1 LISRITVSEA
11 ICDYETSK
19 IFRTI
24 ASTQPN
30 TDILITHLKLTRK
43 QYYRRISRLI
53 KAGLVKRQN
62 GRYFLTAFGK
72 VICVAHIDLETKIQT
87 ALKDYWK
94 LRAIDSMDI
103 SSREEH
109 DSVVSTLIDNQ
120 EIKSILLK

>member
-1 LISRITVSEA
+1 MTVSEA
-11 ICDYETSK
+11 ISDYETSK

-43 QYYRRISRLI
+43 QYYTRISRLM
-53 KAGLVKRQN
+53 KAGLVKRQR

-72 VICVAHIDLETKIQT
+72 VICAAHIDLEAKIEA
-87 ALKDYWK
+87 ALKDFWK

-109 DSVVSTLIDNQ
+109 DSIITTLIDNQ
-120 EIKSILLK
+120 EIKSILLN